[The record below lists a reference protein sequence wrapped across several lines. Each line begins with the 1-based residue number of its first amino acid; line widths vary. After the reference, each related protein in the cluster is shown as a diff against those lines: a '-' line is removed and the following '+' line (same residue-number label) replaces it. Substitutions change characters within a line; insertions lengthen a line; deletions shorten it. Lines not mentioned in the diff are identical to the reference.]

1 MAESDDDVF
10 RALADPTRRRILDVI
25 AERGPVAVGEIAA
38 EFPELVSSGIS
49 KHLMGLR
56 AAGLVSATK
65 QGRHQLYRLDGDRL
79 RGTLEPW
86 LRHYERHWSGALDR
100 LRDLAELEARATV
113 QDSSSEPA
121 APSPPAPPTPGPRG
135 RFVRATMHA

>member
-1 MAESDDDVF
+1 
-10 RALADPTRRRILDVI
+10 
-25 AERGPVAVGEIAA
+25 
-38 EFPELVSSGIS
+38 
-49 KHLMGLR
+49 MGLR